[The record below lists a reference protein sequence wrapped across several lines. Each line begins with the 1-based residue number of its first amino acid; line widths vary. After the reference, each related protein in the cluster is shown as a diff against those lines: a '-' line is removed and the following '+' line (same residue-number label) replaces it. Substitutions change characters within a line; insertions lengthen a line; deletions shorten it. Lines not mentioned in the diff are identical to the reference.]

1 MQKTNPI
8 KYPFLKFESSFK
20 SDTFNCSQDYLSQLD
35 TIWKLNFSQYFS
47 ANYFRQKIKETRK
60 SMKLLDKISY
70 TITVLL
76 VFHQS
81 FSKSLTMQVQHPVRK
96 AFPSS
101 STDEDRVFSRD
112 ERENFLPPRFSLAT
126 CRASFTKKGRST
138 KARLR
143 TRARLLVKTNE
154 EKFYFF
160 SLLFLFSF
168 FFFF

>member
-20 SDTFNCSQDYLSQLD
+20 SNTFNCSQNYLSQLD
-35 TIWKLNFSQYFS
+35 TIWKLNFSQYFF
-47 ANYFRQKIKETRK
+47 AKKIKETRK
-60 SMKLLDKISY
+60 SMKLLDRISY
-70 TITVLL
+70 TITVLR

-112 ERENFLPPRFSLAT
+112 ERENFFPPTFFPRDVSRLFHK
-126 CRASFTKKGRST
+126 KKGEVP
-138 KARLR
+138 RLDY
-143 TRARLLVKTNE
+143 E
-154 EKFYFF
+154 HGHGC
-160 SLLFLFSF
+160 S
-168 FFFF
+168 